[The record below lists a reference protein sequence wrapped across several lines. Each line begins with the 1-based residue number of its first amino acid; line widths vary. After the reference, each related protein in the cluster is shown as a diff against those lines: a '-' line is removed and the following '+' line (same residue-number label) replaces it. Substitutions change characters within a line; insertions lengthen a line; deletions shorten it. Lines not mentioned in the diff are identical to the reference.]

1 MDSYVYT
8 GIFTTDEIH
17 LDIAQKIERYLLK
30 TESAWKF
37 PKDFIAIYKYDF
49 TDLNQFALN
58 HLCKDPRIIF
68 ESKDFLKMEESTL
81 INLLKCD
88 SLWLEEKLE
97 AIEIWEYLIKWG
109 IKNTESI
116 LNDDLTKW
124 TQTDFIELGK
134 VLHNCIPHIRFSQLS
149 HNKLRLI
156 ITQYKNILPD
166 YFLEE
171 IYNYL
176 SDSKPKHNNL
186 PKRGK
191 SVFELE
197 ESKIS
202 GFVMSMF
209 EKISRFI
216 MSNGVQD
223 VPEIRGLGMGSCIGC
238 GAIKICAGCGELER
252 CGILKYC
259 AEWVH
264 ARAAANINAV
274 WAVAN

>member
-1 MDSYVYT
+1 
-8 GIFTTDEIH
+8 
-17 LDIAQKIERYLLK
+17 
-30 TESAWKF
+30 
-37 PKDFIAIYKYDF
+37 
-49 TDLNQFALN
+49 
-58 HLCKDPRIIF
+58 
-68 ESKDFLKMEESTL
+68 MEESTL

-252 CGILKYC
+252 CGTLKYC
-259 AEWVH
+259 AVCGTIKRCTNCACIRCKYSLRGLGMGSCTGCGKYKSCLGCGELGLCGTLK
-264 ARAAANINAV
+264 RCAV
-274 WAVAN
+274 CKIIKRCNTCACVICKHKFGQISQ